1 MKKGLLS
8 ILAGAL
14 VLVGCQNYDDQFDS
28 LESQINVLSA
38 TVAGLAQVQS
48 DLASLAGTVAS
59 LSSTVN
65 GLGDKIKTEVA
76 NGLAD
81 IASDVASQGTSVAA
95 LQASVTELNTAI
107 ANASTSAEIAA
118 LTSALAAVQ
127 TKLDAMSTT
136 SDAQSSDLE
145 ELATGLATL
154 TETIATL
161 QTAVNAAASSEELST
176 LSDAIAAA
184 QDDLDELLAN
194 STVYSDNI
202 TINSVATLNAFHAMG
217 DGLNIVNGNV
227 TFDVSTDM
235 DATKVQAVADQLL
248 TITKDLKYEGDT
260 GTTVPT
266 FKNLTSV
273 VSLTIDA
280 PGDYRFDNLKSA
292 TQIVLGDTYESK
304 IGIVHFG
311 ALTSYTA
318 LKTDGE
324 AANTVELTAAT
335 EFHFGSVERLVSNK
349 LDITLKKGSVLDL
362 SSVTGKNVDGD
373 VVTMDLDINGPA
385 SFKSATI
392 PDGNMK
398 FTNVASVDVSGFYGK
413 LVISTGVDDLV
424 TSKTV
429 ELDISGASDLA
440 TATIDIAHDWDPELT
455 AADLLTKKKAGAQ
468 DVEIK
473 SQDLTT
479 ATVTGVPGTITATA
493 QNNLNSL
500 TVLSTGGEDLIVTN
514 NTDLTELIVKG
525 STLSDVTFTGNDA
538 ITLLDLDYTTGFK
551 TGSTAKGGVV
561 NVSSNDD
568 LATLHVSADKI
579 YDFTVKNNAK
589 LATVDFTGMKVIG
602 NTTAAADIQGNNL
615 TATSAVDTW
624 QDADGDGT
632 AETGD
637 GQGDEEGTSTDK
649 GTYTTESGL
658 KTIYTW
664 LSAATT
670 AGPATGGSIIVAF
683 DKVSSS
689 TDKAEETANDSTTD
703 PYTVDLTD
711 YEDVAYVAYITPDVA
726 DSTPTV
732 RENESYVAP
741 LLFDGVYNANAMITG
756 ESIAI
761 DTGDIT
767 KTFSYTATTLDSV
780 SELISAINDATGWD
794 TNVSVTA
801 VQDAGKRGYFS
812 VDMIQGTDGTAT
824 KTAAVTQSDTF
835 GWVFGTATG
844 THTIT
849 ATQTGGLTSALL
861 ASEIAS
867 ALNLEISTGGVQYK
881 VEYAGSGNDFVVS
894 ELMTGSTSNVND
906 GKTISTIP
914 SFSFDLDTNL
924 TSVDFN
930 SGTGTNSSVGT
941 SGTNSVTLI
950 YNRDVTSSLRINIK
964 NNSTTVALAGTG
976 VEVTTNGATT
986 GLFGSGTDVELA
998 SGTSMY
1004 KDLSVVAGFDEI
1016 STTGAATEGEDTN
1029 RVSWL
1034 K

>member
-14 VLVGCQNYDDQFDS
+14 VLVGCQNYDDQFDA
-28 LESQINVLSA
+28 LESQINALSS
-38 TVAGLAQVQS
+38 TVAGLSQVQS

-248 TITKDLKYEGDT
+248 TITKDLKYEGDAE
-260 GTTVPT
+260 TTVPT

-292 TQIVLGDTYESK
+292 TQIVLGDTHESK

-311 ALTSYTA
+311 ALTNYTA

-324 AANTVELTAAT
+324 GANTVKLTAAT

-362 SSVTGKNVDGD
+362 SSVTGLNVDGE
-373 VVTMDLDINGPA
+373 VVSMDLDINGPA

-392 PDGNMK
+392 ADGTMTFK
-398 FTNVASVDVSGFYGK
+398 NVASVDVSGFYGD
-413 LVISTGVDDLV
+413 LVIQSGVDHLV
-424 TSKTV
+424 TSKSV
-429 ELDISGASDLA
+429 GLNIDDAEDLT

-468 DVEIK
+468 DVK
-473 SQDLTT
+473 FASQDLTT
-479 ATVTGVPGTITATA
+479 ATVTGVPGKITADA
-493 QNNLNSL
+493 QNNLTSL
-500 TVLSTGGEDLIVTN
+500 TVLSTGGEDLVVTD

-551 TGSTAKGGVV
+551 TGSTAKGGIV

-568 LATLHVSADKI
+568 LETLHVSADKI
-579 YDFTVKNNAK
+579 YSFTVKSNAK

-602 NTTAAADIQGNNL
+602 AATAIVDVRSNNL
-615 TATSAVDTW
+615 IASSAVDTY
-624 QDADGDGT
+624 QDADGDGS
-632 AETGD
+632 AEKGD
-637 GQGDEEGTSTDK
+637 GEGDEEGTSTDK

-658 KTIYTW
+658 DTIYTW
-664 LSAATT
+664 LSAAIT
-670 AGPATGGSIIVAF
+670 AGPAASKSIIVAF
-683 DKVSSS
+683 DKVESN
-689 TDKAEETANDSTTD
+689 TDKAKESADDTVTD
-703 PYTVDLTD
+703 PYTVDLD
-711 YEDVAYVAYITPDVA
+711 DEGDVAYVAYITNDA
-726 DSTPTV
+726 DDTAATYETQTALGTLPFNTDFLTIPSEGAYSPADGDGVSVTYPSGTTV
-732 RENESYVAP
+732 EFKIDTDDETLDTFAELVTYFNTNADREGFDLTLSNEGNETRFYTITYYDDDSSATISETGTI
-741 LLFDGVYNANAMITG
+741 LFDLSSTVTGLSANVTEGDTATEVLDAIVTAINAGTN
-756 ESIAI
+756 
-761 DTGDIT
+761 
-767 KTFSYTATTLDSV
+767 SYTATV
-780 SELISAINDATGWD
+780 ISGASSKTYSLTPNLEDGSTVDKSPITKYALPGAITISWTG
-794 TNVSVTA
+794 STA
-801 VQDAGKRGYFS
+801 SFS
-812 VDMIQGTDGTAT
+812 DQGTNA
-824 KTAAVTQSDTF
+824 
-835 GWVFGTATG
+835 
-844 THTIT
+844 
-849 ATQTGGLTSALL
+849 
-861 ASEIAS
+861 
-867 ALNLEISTGGVQYK
+867 NYGV
-881 VEYAGSGNDFVVS
+881 SFTLDFVVS
-894 ELMTGSTSNVND
+894 AVTKGYLVKAVNESLTNDKPDLVIEEDGDFGTAADLAVGDFFNNGNIDGDDDTEILDETGSY
-906 GKTISTIP
+906 IR
-914 SFSFDLDTNL
+914 SFA
-924 TSVDFN
+924 
-930 SGTGTNSSVGT
+930 NSS
-941 SGTNSVTLI
+941 
-950 YNRDVTSSLRINIK
+950 
-964 NNSTTVALAGTG
+964 AL
-976 VEVTTNGATT
+976 VEGA
-986 GLFGSGTDVELA
+986 D
-998 SGTSMY
+998 
-1004 KDLSVVAGFDEI
+1004 
-1016 STTGAATEGEDTN
+1016 GENTN